1 MQHEISYYIMQY
13 QFDRALRTAFL
24 FFGYPILE
32 AEQVWLIQAWHSS
45 GFAFGLQS
53 KAMLDSVILDGTKFD
68 NAILG
73 SAMFDSAMQC
83 CTTLSLN
90 AQICGFHICKLQ
102 PCDLKQCF
110 MLECSA
116 YNWVLFWQMQYKG
129 KIVTFQHFNVIPKVI
144 LIKLQIAGRVAG
156 ASSHFVRTR
165 SVHEGLLAT
174 AHRDLARSSGQTNT
188 EIQIYKD
195 TKTCA

>member
-1 MQHEISYYIMQY
+1 
-13 QFDRALRTAFL
+13 
-24 FFGYPILE
+24 
-32 AEQVWLIQAWHSS
+32 
-45 GFAFGLQS
+45 
-53 KAMLDSVILDGTKFD
+53 MLDSVILDGTKFD

-83 CTTLSLN
+83 CTTLNLN

-144 LIKLQIAGRVAG
+144 LIKLQTDWTRAEGAVCQIKLNQIKLNYKQIGQEGGRYAK
-156 ASSHFVRTR
+156 
-165 SVHEGLLAT
+165 L
-174 AHRDLARSSGQTNT
+174 N
-188 EIQIYKD
+188 
-195 TKTCA
+195 

>member
-1 MQHEISYYIMQY
+1 
-13 QFDRALRTAFL
+13 
-24 FFGYPILE
+24 
-32 AEQVWLIQAWHSS
+32 
-45 GFAFGLQS
+45 
-53 KAMLDSVILDGTKFD
+53 MLDSVMLDGTKFD

-83 CTTLSLN
+83 CTTLNLN

-144 LIKLQIAGRVAG
+144 LIKLQIGGRAAG
-156 ASSHFVRTR
+156 ARSHFVRTR

-188 EIQIYKD
+188 EIQRYKD